1 MNDVFAPHVYSV
13 DETKVSMEVRE
24 KASELLE
31 SMGSINNCRELSLAR
46 TKLEES
52 VMWANKAIALGGV
65 VK

>member
-1 MNDVFAPHVYSV
+1 MNDTFATHVYNV

-31 SMGSINNCRELSLAR
+31 SMSNINTCRGLSLAR

-52 VMWANKAIALGGV
+52 VMWANKALTFGGV
-65 VK
+65 AK

>member
-31 SMGSINNCRELSLAR
+31 SMSSINNCRELSLAR

>member
-31 SMGSINNCRELSLAR
+31 SMSSINNCRELSLAR

-52 VMWANKAIALGGV
+52 VMWANKAIAFGGV

>member
-1 MNDVFAPHVYSV
+1 MNDIFAPHGYSV

-31 SMGSINNCRELSLAR
+31 SMSSINNCRELSLAR

>member
-1 MNDVFAPHVYSV
+1 MNDIFATHVYSV

-31 SMGSINNCRELSLAR
+31 SMSSINNCRELSLAR

>member
-24 KASELLE
+24 KVSELLE
-31 SMGSINNCRELSLAR
+31 SMSSINNCRELSLAR

>member
-31 SMGSINNCRELSLAR
+31 SMSSINNCRELSLAR

-52 VMWANKAIALGGV
+52 VMWTNKAIALGGV

>member
-31 SMGSINNCRELSLAR
+31 SMSSVNNCRELSLAR